1 MFSEIDGHSFP
12 KTQTNTAISEVVGLK
27 KAQRTF
33 LSRSLTY
40 VFRTRISIKE
50 VLKHLSCDDGV
61 SEGTKCPISRR
72 LLHQSRHMRNSC
84 NSTDTR
90 KDSNHLKTIFPLVS
104 VISGRIF

>member
-1 MFSEIDGHSFP
+1 MGTVFR
-12 KTQTNTAISEVVGLK
+12 KLRQISEVCLARRSK
-27 KAQRTF
+27 KSTENF
-33 LSRSLTY
+33 SISLTY

-72 LLHQSRHMRNSC
+72 LLHQSRHMQNSC
-84 NSTDTR
+84 NSTDTNE
-90 KDSNHLKTIFPLVS
+90 DSNHLKTIFPLVS